1 VKIFES
7 GRKRLKKVLAF
18 DWDARTLRIIHAL
31 MNKRGI
37 TIDRLLSIAIPSSV
51 DSSNPEMMGQH
62 IRRALDQEGI
72 TTKHAIVDIPRD
84 QAILKT
90 LHLPRATAEDLP
102 GMVEIQIAKEL
113 PFPVNEAVVDY
124 TLDSPT
130 TDSESADVLVSA
142 VRHEQLEQYISTFHH
157 AGLKLDRIGLRPHA
171 NKVAVCKM
179 LRFALPD
186 CVLFIDVRPT
196 LTEIDVI
203 KHAALSFSRAASVVI
218 PKDVT
223 DIPTLS
229 ITREDMKD
237 RSDELSDISETIS
250 ISGDPDMVTS
260 RPQTTSGIEGVINSM
275 VLEVTRSIEAY
286 RTTDAGAIIDHVVI
300 GGDMGIEERLA
311 EVIQKRLDI
320 TTEIYNPAS
329 TFGWD
334 PDEGAAAAAC
344 SATLGL
350 VLAQEQEPSQYFDF
364 LHPKKSFSANTE
376 RLKKAPL
383 VAAVVVLFLSALAL
397 GFSRFTKTDRE
408 NLKRI
413 ETTINKL
420 EAKKSKNNKFLKLME
435 QIDTFDQ
442 DQHIWVDEIFDI
454 IHTMP
459 SHKNLFISHMDLKQK
474 EGLIV
479 LKTQAKNRDLA
490 MEVIKKLTEFRR
502 KNKTLPRF
510 KPIMGPQTEKKKE
523 LYPFSQEIRIQI
535 LNDENNAPKSR
546 N

>member
-1 VKIFES
+1 MKIFES

-37 TIDRLLSIAIPSSV
+37 TIDRLLSIMIPSSV
-51 DSSNPEMMGQH
+51 DSSNPEMMGQY

-90 LHLPRATAEDLP
+90 LHLPKANAEDLP

-124 TLDSPT
+124 TLDTAT
-130 TDSESADVLVSA
+130 TDSGSADVLVSA

-203 KHAALSFSRAASVVI
+203 KHATLSFSRAASVVI

-223 DIPTLS
+223 DTPALLIA
-229 ITREDMKD
+229 REDMKD
-237 RSDELSDISETIS
+237 GGDELSDIADTIS
-250 ISGDPDMVTS
+250 VSGDPDIVT
-260 RPQTTSGIEGVINSM
+260 TTPHTSSGIEDVINSM

-286 RTTDAGAIIDHVVI
+286 RTTDTGATIDHVVI

-344 SATLGL
+344 SASLGL

-376 RLKKAPL
+376 RLKKAPM
-383 VAAVVVLFLSALAL
+383 VAAVLVLFLSALAL
-397 GFSRFTKTDRE
+397 GFSRFTKADRE
-408 NLKRI
+408 HLKRI
-413 ETTINKL
+413 ETTIKKL
-420 EAKKSKNNKFLKLME
+420 EADKSSVLFFLRNSVSFLMTSMARSRFFAWVFMTIKPSFCLRSMCE
-435 QIDTFDQ
+435 MNMFLCVGMVWIISKISSTQIC
-442 DQHIWVDEIFDI
+442 
-454 IHTMP
+454 
-459 SHKNLFISHMDLKQK
+459 
-474 EGLIV
+474 
-479 LKTQAKNRDLA
+479 
-490 MEVIKKLTEFRR
+490 
-502 KNKTLPRF
+502 
-510 KPIMGPQTEKKKE
+510 
-523 LYPFSQEIRIQI
+523 
-535 LNDENNAPKSR
+535 
-546 N
+546 